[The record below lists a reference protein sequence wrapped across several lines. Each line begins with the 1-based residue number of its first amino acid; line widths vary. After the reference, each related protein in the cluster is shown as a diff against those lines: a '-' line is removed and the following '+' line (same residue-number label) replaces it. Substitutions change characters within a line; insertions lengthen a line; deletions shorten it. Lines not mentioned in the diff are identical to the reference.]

1 MATQP
6 DPQQQQDAQLRIS
19 NRISGFFLG
28 VIGALSLLAA
38 VAYVGNGATSG
49 TPQPMVGAMS
59 QHMSAASAVPA
70 AQSVT
75 VAMHDP
81 GCHWFQVGRSY
92 RKSLAVSGPVNL
104 RNTDEAALRI
114 AGSNGVQ
121 NDQVGQQVYLAPGSY
136 RITMV
141 GQAPDDNTLHLTVS

>member
-6 DPQQQQDAQLRIS
+6 DSQQQEAQLRIS

-28 VIGALSLLAA
+28 LIGLLSLLAA

-59 QHMSAASAVPA
+59 QHMGVAGAAPA
-70 AQSVT
+70 ARTVA

-92 RKSLAVSGPVNL
+92 KKSLAVSGPVNL
-104 RNTDEAALRI
+104 RNSDEAALRI
-114 AGSNGVQ
+114 AGPTGIQS
-121 NDQVGQQVYLAPGSY
+121 DQVGQQVYLAPGSY

-141 GQAPDDNTLHLTVS
+141 GQAPDDNTLHLEVS

>member
-6 DPQQQQDAQLRIS
+6 DPQEQQEAQIRIS

-28 VIGALSLLAA
+28 LIGALSLLAA
-38 VAYVGNGATSG
+38 VAYVGNGAGGGTS
-49 TPQPMVGAMS
+49 QP
-59 QHMSAASAVPA
+59 SAAAVAAPA
-70 AQSVT
+70 TRTVT

-81 GCHWFQVGRSY
+81 GCHWLQIGRSY
-92 RKSLAVSGPVNL
+92 KKSLAVSGPVNL
-104 RNTDEAALRI
+104 RNTDEAALKV
-114 AGSNGVQ
+114 AGSSGVQ
-121 NDQVGQQVYLAPGSY
+121 SDQVGQQVYLAPGSY

>member
-6 DPQQQQDAQLRIS
+6 DSQQQEAQLRIS

-28 VIGALSLLAA
+28 LIGVLSLLAA
-38 VAYVGNGATSG
+38 VVYVGEGATTSM
-49 TPQPMVGAMS
+49 PQGSMPQHTVAAGAR
-59 QHMSAASAVPA
+59 PA
-70 AQSVT
+70 AQTLT

-92 RKSLAVSGPVNL
+92 KKSLALSGPVNL
-104 RNTDEAALRI
+104 RNSDEAALKV

-121 NDQVGQQVYLAPGSY
+121 NDRVGQQLYLAPGSY